1 MSVPLHY
8 FRLTSDS
15 TLPLYQQ
22 IQENI
27 TQLIDDNLLR
37 TGDMLPP
44 ERQLSELYGVNRM
57 TVRQAIDRLVR
68 RGLIERRPGAGTFV
82 SKPRPIASFK
92 PSVIGFSQQIREA
105 GMTPSSRLL
114 HREIISP
121 EPMLAHRLRL
131 HPEDAVIVLKRLRLV
146 NDEPLMLETSYL
158 SYGMFPRLM
167 EADLENESLY
177 RVLQQEYGVEVTGA
191 EHTLEPTLPTAYEAY
206 HLGVAMTAPAML
218 VRVLALAQDNVP
230 IESSKAIVRGDR
242 CRYFFGVSTRV
253 PIME

>member
-1 MSVPLHY
+1 MSLPLHY
-8 FRLTSDS
+8 FRLASDS

-22 IQENI
+22 IQDNI

-37 TGDMLPP
+37 AGDALPP

-57 TVRQAIDRLVR
+57 TVRQAIDGLVR
-68 RGLIERRPGAGTFV
+68 RGLIERRAGAGSFV
-82 SKPRPIASFK
+82 AKPRPIAAFK

-114 HREIISP
+114 HREIVTP
-121 EPMLAHRLRL
+121 EPMLVHRLRL
-131 HPEDAVIVLKRLRLV
+131 KPDDPVIVLKRLRLV

-158 SYGMFPRLM
+158 SYGMFPGLM

-177 RVLQQEYGVEVTGA
+177 RILKQEYGMEITGA

-206 HLGVAMTAPAML
+206 HLGVPLTAPAML
-218 VRVLALAQDNVP
+218 VRVLAFSYDNVP

-242 CRYFFGVSTRV
+242 CRYFFGVSTRI